1 MKHFINKCL
10 CCIFSVGML
19 SVGSPVSANEAE
31 AEPPMIETS
40 SGITEIE
47 RLKIDVDPTL
57 MTGIRT
63 DWEIPME
70 SSEANENGHALFCSG
85 GYVYTYLNRYGDR
98 VKANPILRRYDASN
112 PESSPDEKELKF
124 SGLEVWNSNSLLN
137 HQVLLDDEGKFLFIF
152 GKAGKEGNGLLKLL
166 AYDFDSDDILY
177 EKDVTLT
184 GDYTDMN
191 MQLSSISFS
200 RGSLSGNV
208 SGEFEAA
215 FLVIGAIQET
225 LTTKSTICSLVTIK
239 ATGNQALTAINSDY
253 LYKYRVDGGVI
264 SNIDKSEVVR
274 LSDEYMLI
282 SHFSDEPADGIGRV
296 ALFRDPGSSFFNH
309 HENWG
314 TDNSGLAVDSD
325 QAGLC
330 FGMNVI
336 QHDGHRFVVYAKS
349 YVGEVVYNVA
359 LWDDPSSFSN
369 MKLLGRIKVPGRL
382 EQSGIYDK
390 GVRQLAVQAGAGTVS
405 RENDYN
411 VSTVF
416 YTYAP
421 GASLAR
427 HTITTETDLIYTGI
441 TTAESDAGIS
451 LVGRFLTTDGTNP
464 VLVYDADGR
473 SVAAFPAETET
484 VLDKLAPGF
493 YIVKCGSETLKA
505 VLR

>member
-10 CCIFSVGML
+10 CGIFSVGML

-57 MTGIRT
+57 MTCIKT
-63 DWEIPME
+63 DWEIPMA
-70 SSEANENGHALFCSG
+70 SSEANENGHALLCHG
-85 GYVYTYLNRYGDR
+85 GYVYTYLNRYRGS
-98 VKANPILRRYDASN
+98 VNANPILRRYDANN
-112 PESSPDEKELKF
+112 PESSPEEKEPNF
-124 SGLEVWNSNSLLN
+124 SDLEALWNGYSLLN
-137 HQVLLDDEGKFLFIF
+137 HLVLLDDDGKFLFIF
-152 GKAGKEGNGLLKLL
+152 GRKGVNEGLVLV
-166 AYDFDSDDILY
+166 AYDFDADRILY
-177 EKDVTLT
+177 DQVVPISGVYGER
-184 GDYTDMN
+184 MN
-191 MQLSSISFS
+191 MQLSGISFS
-200 RGSLSGNV
+200 KGSLSGSVN
-208 SGEFEAA
+208 GEFVAE
-215 FLVIGAIQET
+215 FLLLGDDEKTNTTYTT
-225 LTTKSTICSLVTIK
+225 LCTPVSVKSTGSNAI
-239 ATGNQALTAINSDY
+239 TAENSDY
-253 LYKYRVDGGVI
+253 AYNYKSCITDCY
-264 SNIDKSEVVR
+264 KSEVVK
-274 LSDEYMLI
+274 LGEEYILITHFTDAPDE
-282 SHFSDEPADGIGRV
+282 GIGRV
-296 ALFRDPGSSFFNH
+296 ALFKHAGSGSFNH
-309 HENWG
+309 HENWDAG
-314 TDNSGLAVDSD
+314 NSGLAVDPG

-349 YVGEVVYNVA
+349 YVGKVVYNVA

-369 MKLLGRIKVPGRL
+369 MKLLGRIKVPGEL
-382 EQSGIYDK
+382 DTKIIYDK

-411 VSTVF
+411 VNTVF

-441 TTAESDAGIS
+441 ATAESDAGIS
-451 LVGRFLTTDGTNP
+451 LEGRVLTTDGKNS

-484 VLDKLAPGF
+484 HLDKLAPGF

>member
-10 CCIFSVGML
+10 CAIFSVGML

-31 AEPPMIETS
+31 TEPPMIETS

-57 MTGIRT
+57 MTSIKT
-63 DWEIPME
+63 DWEIPMTG
-70 SSEANENGHALFCSG
+70 SEANENGHALLCYG
-85 GYVYTYLNRYGDR
+85 GYVYTYLNRYGGGN
-98 VKANPILRRYDASN
+98 VKANPILRRYDANEASGKV
-112 PESSPDEKELKF
+112 EEKEVNFTDFDVWVGNDLLK
-124 SGLEVWNSNSLLN
+124 
-137 HQVLLDDEGKFLFIF
+137 HIVLMDDNGQFLFVF
-152 GKAGKEGNGLLKLL
+152 GKSSLAGDKTPGLKIA
-166 AYDFDSDDILY
+166 AYDFDSNEVLFVKGVNVSGPYGIMDLHA
-177 EKDVTLT
+177 
-184 GDYTDMN
+184 
-191 MQLSSISFS
+191 SSISFS
-200 RGSLSGNV
+200 RGSLSGSVN
-208 SGEFEAA
+208 GEFEAD
-215 FLVIGAIQET
+215 FLVFGDGENTTLCAPITIKSTAYQAITAVNSGYEYKYVNAIQH
-225 LTTKSTICSLVTIK
+225 S
-239 ATGNQALTAINSDY
+239 
-253 LYKYRVDGGVI
+253 
-264 SNIDKSEVVR
+264 DKSEVIE
-274 LSDEYMLI
+274 LGAEYKLY
-282 SHFSDEPADGIGRV
+282 SHFTDAPVEGIGRV
-296 ALFRDPGSSFFNH
+296 ALFKHAGSGFFNH
-309 HENWG
+309 HENWEAG
-314 TDNSGLAVDSD
+314 NSGLAVDPE

-336 QHDGHRFVVYAKS
+336 QHDGHRFVVYTKS

-369 MKLLGRIKVPGRL
+369 MKLLGRIKVPGEL
-382 EQSGIYDK
+382 ETKIIYDK
-390 GVRQLAVQAGAGTVS
+390 GVRQLAVQAVGAGTVS

-451 LVGRFLTTDGTNP
+451 LEGRVLTTDGTNP

>member
-10 CCIFSVGML
+10 CGIFSVGML

-31 AEPPMIETS
+31 AEPPMIDTS

-57 MTGIRT
+57 MTGIKT
-63 DWEIPME
+63 DWEIPMA

-85 GYVYTYLNRYGDR
+85 GYVYTYLNRYGGGN
-98 VKANPILRRYDASN
+98 VKANPILRRYDANEADGSV
-112 PESSPDEKELKF
+112 EEKEVNFTDFDVWVGNDLLK
-124 SGLEVWNSNSLLN
+124 
-137 HQVLLDDEGKFLFIF
+137 HIVLMDDNGQFLFVF
-152 GKAGKEGNGLLKLL
+152 GKSSLAGDKTPGLKIA
-166 AYDFDSDDILY
+166 AYDFDSNEVLFV
-177 EKDVTLT
+177 KDVNVSGAYGKMDLHA
-184 GDYTDMN
+184 
-191 MQLSSISFS
+191 SSISFS
-200 RGSLSGNV
+200 RGSLSGSVN
-208 SGEFEAA
+208 GEFVAELVVVGAA
-215 FLVIGAIQET
+215 DNTT
-225 LTTKSTICSLVTIK
+225 LCTPVTIK
-239 ATGNQALTAINSDY
+239 STESQAITADNSYYIYDY
-253 LYKYRVDGGVI
+253 PKSQAVA
-264 SNIDKSEVVR
+264 NIDKLEVVR

-325 QAGLC
+325 QVGLC

-369 MKLLGRIKVPGRL
+369 MKLLGRIKVPGTL

-451 LVGRFLTTDGTNP
+451 LVGRVLTTDGTNP